1 MKCRLC
7 GKFFNV
13 ESSFMTLFAFP
24 EICPIC
30 TNKYQPIVKQELIP
44 INMGELNY
52 IYIYDIPLNL
62 EYRNYLDRHLKLIY
76 IYLLSSKYGFD
87 LIIFIDNNSIKDIE
101 DWGNIVNE
109 YERVVFFSLN
119 YYDFSIYNFL
129 Y

>member
-1 MKCRLC
+1 RK
-7 GKFFNV
+7 
-13 ESSFMTLFAFP
+13 
-24 EICPIC
+24 
-30 TNKYQPIVKQELIP
+30 
-44 INMGELNY
+44 
-52 IYIYDIPLNL
+52 
-62 EYRNYLDRHLKLIY
+62 YLDRHLKLIY

-101 DWGNIVNE
+101 DWGNFVNE

>member
-62 EYRNYLDRHLKLIY
+62 EHRIYLDRHLKLIY
-76 IYLLSSKYGFD
+76 IYLLSSKYDFD
-87 LIIFIDNNSIKDIE
+87 LIIPIKIKSFLFIFKPVSSSA
-101 DWGNIVNE
+101 
-109 YERVVFFSLN
+109 SLTAV
-119 YYDFSIYNFL
+119 SR
-129 Y
+129 